1 MDKQPAPQPEVQML
15 QGSVQQAQ
23 EAILGLLNSEEN
35 PEAEEAE
42 PQEAAVSEEEPEE
55 EPEDQESED
64 ELEEESE
71 EGEEDEG
78 DVEELLYAVKVDGE
92 ESEVTLDE
100 LLKGYSRQ
108 SSFTRKTQDLA
119 EQRKEFDNAKQQMA
133 AEYQQIQAERQ
144 QYEAT
149 LNNILENSN
158 LDKFANVDWETLKMT
173 DPLEYMTKKQE
184 QQDAKEKIRELQ
196 MQQHQAAT
204 NSQAENGRLYEQ
216 AKAENAKFLVEA
228 IPEFQDPD
236 KQPKLIS
243 DLRSFGL
250 EQGFSEEE
258 LNGLID
264 WRSIVVLDKARRYDQ
279 IQNADLKTKK
289 VKNKPRVVR
298 SGKGVTRSDSS
309 KKARTAKMKR
319 LQQSGHVDDAA
330 SLLEDMMNS

>member
-1 MDKQPAPQPEVQML
+1 MDKQPAPQPEVEDL

-23 EAILGLLNSEEN
+23 EAILGILNSEEN
-35 PEAEEAE
+35 AESEEAE
-42 PQEAAVSEEEPEE
+42 PQEAAVSEGEPEE
-55 EPEDQESED
+55 EPEGQEP
-64 ELEEESE
+64 EEEFEEEPE

-119 EQRKEFDNAKQQMA
+119 EQRKEFDNAQQHMA

-243 DLRSFGL
+243 DLRTFGL

>member
-1 MDKQPAPQPEVQML
+1 VDKQIAPHPDL
-15 QGSVQQAQ
+15 RDSQGSIQEAQ
-23 EAILGLLNSEEN
+23 EALLGLLDSQEK

-42 PQEAAVSEEEPEE
+42 PQEEAVSEEEVEE
-55 EPEDQESED
+55 EPEGEEPED
-64 ELEEESE
+64 ELEAESE
-71 EGEEDEG
+71 EGEEDEE

-108 SSFTRKTQDLA
+108 SSFTRKTQELA
-119 EQRKEFDNAKQQMA
+119 EQRRQIDELGNRYNS
-133 AEYQQIQAERQ
+133 EVQQIQAERQ

-149 LNNILENSN
+149 LQNILENSN

-264 WRSIVVLDKARRYDQ
+264 WRSIVVLDKARRYDK

-309 KKARTAKMKR
+309 KRTRTAKMKR
-319 LQQSGHVDDAA
+319 LQQSGHVDDAV
-330 SLLEDMMNS
+330 SLLEDMMKL

>member
-1 MDKQPAPQPEVQML
+1 VDKQIAPHPDLQDS
-15 QGSVQQAQ
+15 QGSIQEAQ
-23 EAILGLLNSEEN
+23 EALLGLLDSKEK

-42 PQEAAVSEEEPEE
+42 PQEEAVSEEEVEEESEGE
-55 EPEDQESED
+55 EPED
-64 ELEEESE
+64 ELEAESE
-71 EGEEDEG
+71 EGEEDEE
-78 DVEELLYAVKVDGE
+78 DVEELIYAVKVDGE

-108 SSFTRKTQDLA
+108 SSFTRKTQELA
-119 EQRKEFDNAKQQMA
+119 EQRKAFDNAQQQMA

-149 LNNILENSN
+149 LQNILENSN
-158 LDKFANVDWETLKMT
+158 LDKFANVDWETLKVT
-173 DPLEYMTKKQE
+173 DPLEYMTQRQE

-196 MQQHQAAT
+196 AQKDQSSA
-204 NSQAENGRLYEQ
+204 NSQAENGRLYQQ

-228 IPEFQDPD
+228 IPEFQDPE

-243 DLRSFGL
+243 DLRKFGL
-250 EQGFSEEE
+250 GQGFSEEE

-298 SGKGVTRSDSS
+298 SGSSVTRGEGS
-309 KKARTAKMKR
+309 KKTRTAKMKQ
-319 LQQSGHVDDAA
+319 LQRTGHVDDAVT
-330 SLLEDMMNS
+330 LLEDMMNS

>member
-1 MDKQPAPQPEVQML
+1 MDKQPAPQPEVEDL

-23 EAILGLLNSEEN
+23 EAILGILNSEEN
-35 PEAEEAE
+35 AESEEAE
-42 PQEAAVSEEEPEE
+42 PQEAAVSEGEPEE
-55 EPEDQESED
+55 EPEGQEP
-64 ELEEESE
+64 EEEFEEEPE

-119 EQRKEFDNAKQQMA
+119 EQRKEFDNAQQHMA

-149 LNNILENSN
+149 LNSILENSN

-173 DPLEYMTKKQE
+173 DPLEYMTKRQE
-184 QQDAKEKIRELQ
+184 QQDAKEKVRELQ
-196 MQQHQAAT
+196 AQRDQAAA
-204 NSQAENGRLYEQ
+204 NSQAESDRLYSQ
-216 AKAENAKFLVEA
+216 SKAENAKFLVEA
-228 IPEFQDPD
+228 IPEFQDPE

-243 DLRSFGL
+243 DLRKFGL
-250 EQGFSEEE
+250 GQGFSEEE

-298 SGKGVTRSDSS
+298 SGSSVTRSEGS
-309 KKARTAKMKR
+309 KKTRTAKMKR
-319 LQQSGHVDDAA
+319 LQRTGHVDDAVT
-330 SLLEDMMNS
+330 LLEDMMNS

>member
-1 MDKQPAPQPEVQML
+1 VDKQPAPQPEVEDL

-23 EAILGLLNSEEN
+23 EAILGILNSEEN
-35 PEAEEAE
+35 AESEEAE
-42 PQEAAVSEEEPEE
+42 PQEEAVSEEEPEE
-55 EPEDQESED
+55 EPEGEEP
-64 ELEEESE
+64 EEEFEEESE

-100 LLKGYSRQ
+100 LLNGYSRQ

-119 EQRKEFDNAKQQMA
+119 EQRKEFDNAQQHMA

-149 LNNILENSN
+149 LNSILENSN

-173 DPLEYMTKKQE
+173 DPLEYMTKRQE
-184 QQDAKEKIRELQ
+184 QQDGKEKVRELQ
-196 MQQHQAAT
+196 AQRDQAVA
-204 NSQAENGRLYEQ
+204 NAQVENDRLFQQ

-228 IPEFQDPD
+228 IPELQDPEE
-236 KQPKLIS
+236 QPKLIS
-243 DLRSFGL
+243 ELRVFGL

-264 WRSIVVLDKARRYDQ
+264 WRSIVVLDKARRYDE

-298 SGKGVTRSDSS
+298 SGSSATRSEGS
-309 KKARTAKMKR
+309 KKTRTAKMKR
-319 LQQSGHVDDAA
+319 LQRTGHVDDAVT
-330 SLLEDMMNS
+330 LLEDMMNS

>member
-1 MDKQPAPQPEVQML
+1 MDKQIAPHPDL
-15 QGSVQQAQ
+15 HDSQGSIQEAQ
-23 EAILGLLNSEEN
+23 EALLGLLDSQEK

-42 PQEAAVSEEEPEE
+42 PQEEAVSEEEPEE
-55 EPEDQESED
+55 EPEGEEPED
-64 ELEEESE
+64 EFEEESE

-119 EQRKEFDNAKQQMA
+119 EQRKEFDNAQQHMA

-149 LNNILENSN
+149 LQNILENSN
-158 LDKFANVDWETLKMT
+158 LDKFANVDWETLKVT
-173 DPLEYMTKKQE
+173 DPLEYMTQRQE

-196 MQQHQAAT
+196 AQKDQSSA
-204 NSQAENGRLYEQ
+204 NSQVENGRLYQQ

-228 IPEFQDPD
+228 IPEFQDLE

-243 DLRSFGL
+243 DLREFGL
-250 EQGFSEEE
+250 GQGFSEEE

-298 SGKGVTRSDSS
+298 SGKGTTRSDGS
-309 KKARTAKMKR
+309 KKTRTAKMKR

-330 SLLEDMMNS
+330 SLLEDMMNL

>member
-1 MDKQPAPQPEVQML
+1 MDKQPAPQPEVEDL

-23 EAILGLLNSEEN
+23 EAILGILNSEEN
-35 PEAEEAE
+35 AESEEAE
-42 PQEAAVSEEEPEE
+42 PQEAAVSEGEPEE
-55 EPEDQESED
+55 EPEGQEP
-64 ELEEESE
+64 EEEFEEEPE

-108 SSFTRKTQDLA
+108 SSFTRKTQELA
-119 EQRKEFDNAKQQMA
+119 EQRKAFDNAQQQMA
-133 AEYQQIQAERQ
+133 TEYHQIQAERQ

-173 DPLEYMTKKQE
+173 DPLEYMTKRQE
-184 QQDAKEKIRELQ
+184 QQDAKEKVRELQ
-196 MQQHQAAT
+196 AQRDQAAA
-204 NSQAENGRLYEQ
+204 NSQAESDRLYSQ
-216 AKAENAKFLVEA
+216 SKAENAKFLVEA
-228 IPEFQDPD
+228 IPEFQDPE

-243 DLRSFGL
+243 DLRKFGL
-250 EQGFSEEE
+250 GQGFSEEE

-298 SGKGVTRSDSS
+298 SGSSVTRSEGS
-309 KKARTAKMKR
+309 KKTRTAKMKR
-319 LQQSGHVDDAA
+319 LQRTGHVDDAVT
-330 SLLEDMMNS
+330 LLEDMMNS

>member
-1 MDKQPAPQPEVQML
+1 MDKQIAPHPDL
-15 QGSVQQAQ
+15 RDSQGSIQEAQ
-23 EAILGLLNSEEN
+23 EALLGLLDSQEK

-42 PQEAAVSEEEPEE
+42 PQEEAVSEEEVEE
-55 EPEDQESED
+55 EPEGEEPED
-64 ELEEESE
+64 ELEAESE
-71 EGEEDEG
+71 EGEEDEE

-119 EQRKEFDNAKQQMA
+119 EQRKEFDNAQQQMA

-149 LNNILENSN
+149 LNSILENSN

-173 DPLEYMTKKQE
+173 DPLEYMTKRQE
-184 QQDAKEKIRELQ
+184 QQDAKEKVRELQ
-196 MQQHQAAT
+196 AQRDQAAA
-204 NSQAENGRLYEQ
+204 NIQAESDRLYAQ
-216 AKAENAKFLVEA
+216 SKAENAKFLVEA
-228 IPEFQDPD
+228 IPEFQDPE

-243 DLRSFGL
+243 DLRKFGL
-250 EQGFSEEE
+250 GQGFSEEE

-298 SGKGVTRSDSS
+298 SGSSVTRSEGS
-309 KKARTAKMKR
+309 KKTRTAKMKR
-319 LQQSGHVDDAA
+319 LQRTGHVDDAVT
-330 SLLEDMMNS
+330 LLEDMMNS

>member
-1 MDKQPAPQPEVQML
+1 MDKQPAPQPEVEDL

-23 EAILGLLNSEEN
+23 EAILGILNSEEN
-35 PEAEEAE
+35 AESEEAE
-42 PQEAAVSEEEPEE
+42 PQEEAVSEEEPEE
-55 EPEDQESED
+55 ESEGEEPEEEF
-64 ELEEESE
+64 EEESE

-119 EQRKEFDNAKQQMA
+119 EQRKEFDNAQQHMA

-149 LNNILENSN
+149 LNSILENSN

>member
-1 MDKQPAPQPEVQML
+1 MDKQPAPQPEVEDL

-23 EAILGLLNSEEN
+23 EAILGILNSEEN
-35 PEAEEAE
+35 AESEEAE
-42 PQEAAVSEEEPEE
+42 PQEAAVSEGEPEE
-55 EPEDQESED
+55 EPEGQEP
-64 ELEEESE
+64 EEEFE
-71 EGEEDEG
+71 EEPEESEEDEG

-173 DPLEYMTKKQE
+173 DPLEYMTKRQE
-184 QQDAKEKIRELQ
+184 QQDAKEKVRELQ
-196 MQQHQAAT
+196 AQRDQAAA
-204 NSQAENGRLYEQ
+204 NSQAESDRLYAQ
-216 AKAENAKFLVEA
+216 SKAENAKFLVEA
-228 IPEFQDPD
+228 IPEFQDPE

-243 DLRSFGL
+243 DLRKFGL
-250 EQGFSEEE
+250 GQGFSEEE

-298 SGKGVTRSDSS
+298 SGSSVTRSEGS
-309 KKARTAKMKR
+309 KKTRTAKMKR
-319 LQQSGHVDDAA
+319 LQRTGHVDDAVT
-330 SLLEDMMNS
+330 LLEDMMNS

>member
-119 EQRKEFDNAKQQMA
+119 EQRKEFDNAQQQMA

>member
-1 MDKQPAPQPEVQML
+1 MDKQPAPQPEAEDF

-23 EAILGLLNSEEN
+23 EAILGILNSEEN
-35 PEAEEAE
+35 AESEEAE

-55 EPEDQESED
+55 EPEGQEPE
-64 ELEEESE
+64 EEFEEESE

-78 DVEELLYAVKVDGE
+78 DIEELLYAVKVDGE

-119 EQRKEFDNAKQQMA
+119 EQRKEFDNAQQQMA

-173 DPLEYMTKKQE
+173 DPLEYMTKRQE
-184 QQDAKEKIRELQ
+184 QQDAKEKVRELQ
-196 MQQHQAAT
+196 AQRDQASA
-204 NSQAENGRLYEQ
+204 NSQAESNRLYSQ
-216 AKAENAKFLVEA
+216 SKAENAKFLVEA
-228 IPEFQDPD
+228 IPELQDPEE
-236 KQPKLIS
+236 QPKLIS
-243 DLRSFGL
+243 ELRVFGL

-298 SGKGVTRSDSS
+298 SGSSVTRSEGS
-309 KKARTAKMKR
+309 KKTRTAKMKR
-319 LQQSGHVDDAA
+319 LQRTGHVDDAVT
-330 SLLEDMMNS
+330 LLEDMMNS

>member
-1 MDKQPAPQPEVQML
+1 MDKQPAPQPEVEDL

-23 EAILGLLNSEEN
+23 EAILGILNSEEN
-35 PEAEEAE
+35 AESEEAE
-42 PQEAAVSEEEPEE
+42 PQEEAVSEDEPKEEPEGE
-55 EPEDQESED
+55 EPEDEF
-64 ELEEESE
+64 EEESE

-119 EQRKEFDNAKQQMA
+119 EQRKEFDNAQQHMA

-149 LNNILENSN
+149 LQNILENSN
-158 LDKFANVDWETLKMT
+158 LDKFSNVDWETLKVT
-173 DPLEYMTKKQE
+173 DPLEYMTQRQE

-196 MQQHQAAT
+196 AQKDQSSA
-204 NSQAENGRLYEQ
+204 NSQAENGRLYQQ

-298 SGKGVTRSDSS
+298 SGKGTTRSDGS
-309 KKARTAKMKR
+309 KKTRTAKMKR

-330 SLLEDMMNS
+330 SLLEDMMNL

>member
-1 MDKQPAPQPEVQML
+1 VDKQIAPHPDL
-15 QGSVQQAQ
+15 RDSQGSIQEAQ
-23 EAILGLLNSEEN
+23 EALLGLLDSQEK

-42 PQEAAVSEEEPEE
+42 PQEEAVSEEEVEE
-55 EPEDQESED
+55 EPEGEEPED
-64 ELEEESE
+64 ELEAESE
-71 EGEEDEG
+71 EGEEDEE

-119 EQRKEFDNAKQQMA
+119 EQRKEFENAQQQMA

-149 LNNILENSN
+149 LNSILENSN

-173 DPLEYMTKKQE
+173 DPLEYMTKRQE
-184 QQDAKEKIRELQ
+184 QQDAKEKVRELQ
-196 MQQHQAAT
+196 AQRDQAAA
-204 NSQAENGRLYEQ
+204 NIQAESDRLYAQ
-216 AKAENAKFLVEA
+216 SKAENAKFLVEA
-228 IPEFQDPD
+228 IPEFQDPE

-243 DLRSFGL
+243 DLRKFGL
-250 EQGFSEEE
+250 GQGFSEEE

-298 SGKGVTRSDSS
+298 SGSSVTRSEGS
-309 KKARTAKMKR
+309 KKTRTAKMKR
-319 LQQSGHVDDAA
+319 LQRTGHVDDAVT
-330 SLLEDMMNS
+330 LLEDMMNS